1 MLTMVDYN
9 YSSKYLETLSNFR
22 KAKRFTDIK
31 LQIEDN
37 EIFAHRTVLS
47 AASPVFTAMLD
58 ENYAGGKKNSLVL
71 FYETTAPVT
80 QAILDYM
87 YSGRLDIE
95 MKHVDLLLR
104 NLDYLEMEDAKKE
117 CERALITNINFG
129 NCFGILVLA
138 II

>member
-1 MLTMVDYN
+1 MQQFIDNNILHLV
-9 YSSKYLETLSNFR
+9 F
-22 KAKRFTDIK
+22 
-31 LQIEDN
+31 LQ
-37 EIFAHRTVLS
+37 T
-47 AASPVFTAMLD
+47 

-87 YSGRLDIE
+87 YSGRLDID
-95 MKHVDLLLR
+95 MKHVNLLLR

-138 II
+138 STYPCYMHVCYRYRCTKGNPHYK